1 MLSKEDII
9 KLDKTQ
15 VKAAGEVLGRALQDD
30 PVSVYDIPV
39 TEKRHA
45 VIKHVFQM
53 TSCLG
58 VKYGE
63 THATSLNLEGV
74 AVWLPYINK
83 EYKFIA
89 DIRCSLKA
97 KFYKLGRD
105 AGKRIKPIEEHS
117 TKVHREFAPGDHWY
131 LQTLG
136 VEPTHQGKGY
146 GSLLMEYMLE
156 KIDSTNPLPIF
167 LETSTE
173 INVKFYKRF
182 GFEVVREGIIPETD
196 VEQWYL
202 LRYAK

>member
-1 MLSKEDII
+1 MISKENII
-9 KLDKTQ
+9 VLDKTQ

-30 PVSVYDIPV
+30 PVSVYDIPDAK
-39 TEKRHA
+39 KRHS
-45 VIKHVFQM
+45 VMKYVFQL

-63 THATSLNLEGV
+63 THATSPNFEGI

-83 EYKFIA
+83 NFKLI
-89 DIRCSLKA
+89 INIGCLLKA
-97 KFYKLGRD
+97 KVYKLGRE
-105 AGKRIKPIEEHS
+105 AGKRIKPIEEHIGN
-117 TKVHREFAPGDHWY
+117 VHREFAPGDHWY

-136 VEPTHQGKGY
+136 IEPTHQGKGY

-156 KIDSTNPLPIF
+156 KIDNSNPLPVF

-182 GFEVVREGIIPETD
+182 GFEVVREDIIPETD
-196 VEQWYL
+196 IKQWYL
-202 LRYAK
+202 LRNAK

>member
-15 VKAAGEVLGRALQDD
+15 IKAAGEVLGRALQDD
-30 PVSVYDIPV
+30 PVSVYDIPDK
-39 TEKRHA
+39 EKRHT

-63 THATSLNLEGV
+63 SHATSPNLEGI

-83 EYKFIA
+83 EYKLIT
-89 DIRCSLKA
+89 DIRCLLKA
-97 KFYKLGRD
+97 KFYKLGRE
-105 AGKRIKPIEEHS
+105 AGKRIKPIEEYS
-117 TKVHREFAPGDHWY
+117 TKIHREFASGDHWY

-136 VEPTHQGKGY
+136 VEPAHQGKGY

-156 KIDSTNPLPIF
+156 KIDKTNPLPVF

-182 GFEVVREGIIPETD
+182 AFEIVKEGIIPDTD

-202 LRYAK
+202 LRK